1 MRCIGR
7 EHGFKCGGTRRAA
20 AAEQKKLAVKI
31 EPIARKGLFAAD
43 TVRCVAGH
51 FAVFD
56 THGVDGSEKLRFFVD
71 TVEQGNDVAFVGDGD
86 IEAVERAQGG
96 QRLCKGR
103 YIQHGIFRLMACE
116 GKEAIMDKRRHRVP
130 DGVPDDG
137 KTAKLHFK
145 ALL

>member
-1 MRCIGR
+1 MRW
-7 EHGFKCGGTRRAA
+7 HAPRR
-20 AAEQKKLAVKI
+20 
-31 EPIARKGLFAAD
+31 R
-43 TVRCVAGH
+43 
-51 FAVFD
+51 
-56 THGVDGSEKLRFFVD
+56 
-71 TVEQGNDVAFVGDGD
+71 VAFVGDGD
-86 IEAVERAQGG
+86 IEAVERAQCG

-116 GKEAIMDKRRHRVP
+116 GEEAIMDKRRHRVP